1 MMPFLLISLAAIDR
15 VAVGALAPDKKGQD
29 QLLLLV
35 QRQGATVF
43 VVFRLR

>member
-1 MMPFLLISLAAIDR
+1 MPFLLISLAPIDR
-15 VAVGALAPDKKGQD
+15 VSVGALVLDKKGQD

-43 VVFRLR
+43 VVFRLG